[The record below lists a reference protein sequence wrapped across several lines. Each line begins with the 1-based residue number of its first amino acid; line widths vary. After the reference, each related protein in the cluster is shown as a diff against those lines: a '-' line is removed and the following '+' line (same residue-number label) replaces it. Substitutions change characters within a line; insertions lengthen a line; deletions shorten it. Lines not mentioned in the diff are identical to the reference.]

1 MVTNKSVMELKIE
14 KSNGNGSTNYLTH
27 NFHAYPAKFIP
38 QIPKSIIMKFTK
50 EGKWFWIHFVAV
62 EQHW

>member
-27 NFHAYPAKFIP
+27 NFHAYPAKIYSTDP
-38 QIPKSIIMKFTK
+38 QEYNYEIY
-50 EGKWFWIHFVAV
+50 
-62 EQHW
+62 